1 MSAALERVGD
11 LHRPFGDPTAVA
23 QRPCRGCGQPCDVTE
38 TGMAALKMA
47 QRFLLK
53 RGERPID
60 ETKTFACERCEMR
73 VRDAIGQ
80 ANREKVD
87 EMAAIIR
94 DLKEAIDPPSETAM
108 LERLAQ
114 LHHPDIPGLLHAIGE
129 RKAAEKTS
137 PRGKR

>member
-11 LHRPFGDPTAVA
+11 LHRPFGDPKPIA
-23 QRPCRGCGQPCDVTE
+23 QRSCRGCGQPCDVTE
-38 TGMAALKMA
+38 TGMAALKMG

-53 RGERPID
+53 RGEEPMD
-60 ETKTFACERCEMR
+60 ERRIFACERCEMR

-80 ANREKVD
+80 SNREKVD

-94 DLKEAIDPPSETAM
+94 DLKESIDPPSETAM

-114 LHHPDIPGLLHAIGE
+114 LHHPDIPGLLRAISE
-129 RKAAEKTS
+129 RKAAEKQG
-137 PRGKR
+137 GKRR